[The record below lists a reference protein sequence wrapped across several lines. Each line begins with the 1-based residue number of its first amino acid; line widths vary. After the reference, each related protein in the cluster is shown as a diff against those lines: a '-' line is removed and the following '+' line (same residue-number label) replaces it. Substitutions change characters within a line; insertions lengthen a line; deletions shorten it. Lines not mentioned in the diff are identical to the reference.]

1 MEQMGWLEMWKR
13 MIKYECVQPEGDDRE
28 ENTGSLKAGGEE

>member
-13 MIKYECVQPEGDDRE
+13 MIRYEYVQPEGGGRE
-28 ENTGSLKAGGEE
+28 ENTGSLKAGREE